1 MDTRKSER
9 SYFRI
14 GPVLFTADGQ
24 ADGTITVT
32 DTSCFKVK
40 MTVTIKSDTVEQ
52 SNYEVKRVLS
62 PTQMVIGPDNQNIR
76 KKSDMSA
83 FLLADNA
90 SVEAAEQ
97 DRPSVPPSDMGQ
109 AMYEEEPTMAR
120 RVITVDKLGNTY
132 GKSHQGQQQIV
143 EGSVTGSIYNNLKL
157 AYTPTLQVEYIGT
170 SPFATLDSE
179 NGHFIE
185 KIVYDSV
192 LNATRILLA
201 TSSNT
206 NSSVRNITITP
217 ENVDGQN
224 FANIIVN
231 TGEFLELES
240 IDRFGSEPGGTKTEE
255 ELMEITVSTPLGL
268 GQFFSGKIVD
278 IISNTEIRV
287 RVDSGIAL
295 AETVDTT
302 KGNIITKANK
312 EKSSLLQR
320 SWDLREDY
328 IYRVREDE

>member
-1 MDTRKSER
+1 MNTER
-9 SYFRI
+9 VWSK
-14 GPVLFTADGQ
+14 VDSTLFTADGQ
-24 ADGTITVT
+24 ENGVITVENT
-32 DTSCFKVK
+32 ECFKVG
-40 MTVTIKSDTVEQ
+40 MLVVLQSDSLQPTE
-52 SNYEVKRVLS
+52 YKVKQVLS
-62 PTQMVIGPDNQNIR
+62 GSEMALGPVGSKHKVRSDLTQWT
-76 KKSDMSA
+76 
-83 FLLADNA
+83 LADNA
-90 SVEAAEQ
+90 LVKATAQ
-97 DRPSVPPSDMGQ
+97 PRPAIDQLDYERAV
-109 AMYEEEPTMAR
+109 YEEEPTMAK

-143 EGSVTGSIYNNLKL
+143 EGSVTGSVYNNLKL
-157 AYTPTLQVEYIGT
+157 AYTPTLQVEYIAT

-185 KIVYDSV
+185 KIIYDSV

-206 NSSVRNITITP
+206 NSSVRNVTITP

-224 FANIIVN
+224 FADIIVN

-240 IDRFGSEPGGTKTEE
+240 IDRFGSEPEGTKAEE

-287 RVDSGIAL
+287 RVDSGVAL

-328 IYRVREDE
+328 VYRVREDE